1 MKNRCSTSSFGS
13 NHVPNFCVSVL
24 TMCFVFATFS
34 GAQAQIRDANTIRST
49 IGSGVGG
56 ASRTVTEG
64 GVNST
69 DSGGSSNVVGGTV
82 EPDYRYPWV
91 VRGGVGCSGVLI
103 EPRWVLTAAHCATPG
118 LSDNTF
124 SYHRTD
130 PYTGTLHQASRGP
143 ADVGLHPNPGAYLHP
158 LYVPGSTDSTHD
170 IALIHLKQP
179 FDIDPFLQT
188 VGLPTTPRLAN
199 VVGTVANFSHTVN
212 LPEGKVAV
220 FRAPIPSDPDSSPN
234 IITIETSNASG
245 SICHGDSGSGFVTV
259 ENGRATVRGVTS
271 TVRSIDEDC
280 VAHPATEQNFTD
292 VFAHRDWILE
302 TMRTVNYRL
311 SGNTRLRWQG
321 RAARGVMG
329 IGCDNPYGT
338 MWGPLNVPGV
348 EEGANCEPAQNQ
360 SAICSLNATDAGLA
374 VTVITGFTMK
384 TTCAPY
390 GTSVKSLPFTE
401 SSASFFGPVA
411 VSPDPVGICTREFTC
426 SLGLRNVVGTTS
438 TSQIPDTLMQD
449 R

>member
-1 MKNRCSTSSFGS
+1 
-13 NHVPNFCVSVL
+13 
-24 TMCFVFATFS
+24 
-34 GAQAQIRDANTIRST
+34 
-49 IGSGVGG
+49 
-56 ASRTVTEG
+56 
-64 GVNST
+64 
-69 DSGGSSNVVGGTV
+69 
-82 EPDYRYPWV
+82 
-91 VRGGVGCSGVLI
+91 
-103 EPRWVLTAAHCATPG
+103 
-118 LSDNTF
+118 
-124 SYHRTD
+124 
-130 PYTGTLHQASRGP
+130 
-143 ADVGLHPNPGAYLHP
+143 LHP

-302 TMRTVNYRL
+302 TMRTVDYRL